1 MHTNATGG
9 RIWLVGADEE
19 ASTAGGGGRCRVV
32 SLTEEGADGSGGDFG
47 AGHTGMS
54 RHHLV
59 SRRGLTARLRRH
71 FLTPT
76 VWLTDIRASETLRS
90 HMPSRVMPPTPRA
103 ARRLLR
109 SARSARSEAP
119 RTTAPRCVA
128 RGQGH
133 DNSPPPG
140 RGRRRGCDTGAVGTE
155 RGGGDA
161 VPR

>member
-1 MHTNATGG
+1 M
-9 RIWLVGADEE
+9 VGADEE

-90 HMPSRVMPPTPRA
+90 HMPSRVMPPHA
-103 ARRLLR
+103 A
-109 SARSARSEAP
+109 SGAQVAAE
-119 RTTAPRCVA
+119 RTER
-128 RGQGH
+128 
-133 DNSPPPG
+133 
-140 RGRRRGCDTGAVGTE
+140 TE
-155 RGGGDA
+155 RGAPDNCTEVRCPGAGS
-161 VPR
+161 